1 MLYEVNLAPIF
12 GAFRQNENPS
22 EIKAPLPLGVDCF
35 YNWSLKN
42 QSYVKNSDK
51 WQTQTDQFW

>member
-1 MLYEVNLAPIF
+1 MLYEINLAPIF

-42 QSYVKNSDK
+42 SDK